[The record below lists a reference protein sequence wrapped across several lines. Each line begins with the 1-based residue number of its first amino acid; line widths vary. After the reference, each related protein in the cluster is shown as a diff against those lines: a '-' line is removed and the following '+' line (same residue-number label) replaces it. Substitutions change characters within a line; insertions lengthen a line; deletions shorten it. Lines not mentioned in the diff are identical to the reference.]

1 MSTAAE
7 KAQNLAELREA
18 NEAAVAVVNATELRF
33 NEEQLG
39 QITSIEDAFAAL
51 AGAGIGV
58 SGIED
63 FGSGFILTDK
73 DQLQG
78 AEMLLLQ
85 WRFSDGDFGPFVSVV
100 ALTRDG
106 RRVIFNDGS
115 TGVYQQLRTVTR
127 ARMGNGEVNMQA
139 GLTATK
145 GLKKSTYN
153 YQDDQ
158 GVMRP
163 ASTYYLS

>member
-18 NEAAVAVVNATELRF
+18 KEAAVAVVNATELSF

-58 SGIED
+58 SGIES
-63 FGSGFILTDK
+63 FGSGFVLTDK

-85 WRFSDGDFGPFVSVV
+85 WRFSDGDFGPFVSVI

-127 ARMGNGEVNMQA
+127 TRMSNGEANMQA
-139 GLTATK
+139 GLTATN